1 MKLGLFLRYNRLRSL
16 YREGV
21 DIFIYLEM
29 VEEIGFQMGSLGPV
43 LQEWAPVRS
52 CPLGRRSD
60 TVRSKLAIQRH
71 RPSPGS
77 KREWALVLMV
87 P

>member
-43 LQEWAPVRS
+43 LQEWAAPVRS
-52 CPLGRRSD
+52 CPLGPMETNENWPKNNRVNR
-60 TVRSKLAIQRH
+60 A
-71 RPSPGS
+71 
-77 KREWALVLMV
+77 
-87 P
+87 

>member
-1 MKLGLFLRYNRLRSL
+1 MKLGLFLRYNRLHSL

-52 CPLGRRSD
+52 CPLGPMETNENWPKNNRVNR
-60 TVRSKLAIQRH
+60 A
-71 RPSPGS
+71 
-77 KREWALVLMV
+77 
-87 P
+87 